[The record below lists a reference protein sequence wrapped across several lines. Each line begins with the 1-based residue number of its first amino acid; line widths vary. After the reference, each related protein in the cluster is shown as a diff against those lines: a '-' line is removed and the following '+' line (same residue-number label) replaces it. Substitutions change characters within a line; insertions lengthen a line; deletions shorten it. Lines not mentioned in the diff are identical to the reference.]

1 MPGGSGMR
9 RRYRFTERSSLKDRL
24 LRVFVTF
31 VAPIVEE
38 HDIGLCRVTGV
49 LNAIY
54 VAETG
59 YVWPRV
65 RIFVFASWIRC
76 YATCS
81 LRCQWRKKTIRRTRA
96 ARYSQLSVFSSLP
109 SSPLSP
115 LHLFT
120 FYFQLNTRN
129 GSQKYLNTYGSFLRL
144 CYACYA
150 KHFEI
155 WLVS

>member
-1 MPGGSGMR
+1 MFLFDFPCDRIPNVILPSLNLELCQRVERVSEFRNLPGVLYLLRRERSFVRDSTRQKLSSRRSTTEEKAKQAYERMPGGSGMR
-9 RRYRFTERSSLKDRL
+9 RRYRFTEGSSLKDRL

-65 RIFVFASWIRC
+65 RIFVFAS
-76 YATCS
+76 
-81 LRCQWRKKTIRRTRA
+81 
-96 ARYSQLSVFSSLP
+96 
-109 SSPLSP
+109 
-115 LHLFT
+115 
-120 FYFQLNTRN
+120 
-129 GSQKYLNTYGSFLRL
+129 
-144 CYACYA
+144 
-150 KHFEI
+150 
-155 WLVS
+155 